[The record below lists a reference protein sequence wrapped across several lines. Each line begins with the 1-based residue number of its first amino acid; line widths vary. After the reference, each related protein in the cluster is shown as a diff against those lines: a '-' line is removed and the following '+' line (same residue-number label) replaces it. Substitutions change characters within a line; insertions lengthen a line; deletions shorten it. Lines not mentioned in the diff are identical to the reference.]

1 MKRSLETRINYWGKE
16 LGKALEKKNEFFVL
30 LGRIAY
36 EGDYA
41 ARINHDDYTLA
52 CESIT
57 DLDAEIQSA
66 HEESLR
72 LEEQI
77 EYLGDIH
84 DRRNDLKKEI
94 RKLKTRKAPLYESIG
109 RSAWESWKSGS
120 YAGQDI
126 EKALKDLIR
135 AEERLHAARDAVCR
149 SNLPR
154 KKTSLLTKGKIR
166 FLSEKSKL
174 ASAAMERLWGAAGR
188 KVSESI
194 VIGKLAG
201 SSMEEHITAIREIR
215 QKEADIRT
223 QIESLVMEAGNIKA
237 GFPVKANLSAED
249 AVPVDAK
256 RTVSSF
262 RRQMHDN
269 EIRLRKKRDSLESS
283 YYLLAELWLRLS
295 EHEKN
300 SEIEQILVDPMA
312 TGQSSF
318 PGISLARAHA
328 DCLKAK
334 ARIFLCRENR
344 ENLLYHKKYEDLKK
358 IIKMEKNKIEVMKSK
373 IKNRQSQIKE
383 LEKKNLQNCKDLDDC
398 LKKLPP
404 LPERDD

>member
-1 MKRSLETRINYWGKE
+1 MKRSLETRINYWEKE
-16 LGKALEKKNEFFVL
+16 LRKAIKKKNEFFVL

-36 EGDYA
+36 EQDYA
-41 ARINHDDYTLA
+41 DKINHDDYTLA
-52 CESIT
+52 CESVT
-57 DLDAEIQSA
+57 GLDAEIQSA

-77 EYLGDIH
+77 EYLGNIY
-84 DRRNDLKKEI
+84 DRRNNLKKEI
-94 RKLKTRKAPLYESIG
+94 RKLKTREAPLYESLG

-120 YAGQDI
+120 YVGQDI

-135 AEERLHAARDAVCR
+135 AEERLHAARDAVYR
-149 SNLPR
+149 NNLPR
-154 KKTSLLTKGKIR
+154 EKTSLLTKGKIH

-188 KVSESI
+188 KVSESV

-215 QKEADIRT
+215 QKKTDIRT

-237 GFPVKANLSAED
+237 GFPANASSSVED
-249 AVPVDAK
+249 TLPGDAK

-262 RRQMHDN
+262 RSQMRDN
-269 EIRLRKKRDSLESS
+269 ETRLRKKRDSLDSS

-295 EHEKN
+295 EQKN
-300 SEIEQILVDPMA
+300 SEIEQILVSPMA
-312 TGQSSF
+312 IGQSSF
-318 PGISLARAHA
+318 PGISLASVHE

-334 ARIFLCRENR
+334 ARISLCRKNR
-344 ENLLYHKKYEDLKK
+344 ENLLYYKKYEDLKK
-358 IIKMEKNKIEVMKSK
+358 IIKTEKNKIEVIKSK
-373 IKNRQSQIKE
+373 IKNKQKQLKD
-383 LEKKNLQNCKDLDDC
+383 LEKKNIQTCKDLDDC